1 MYQVLKV
8 KRIIFFLFLFIF
20 CFSGFL
26 MSESAGKGSIIGFV
40 YGEDGTTPLEG
51 AVVQAK
57 NMSTG
62 IIYES
67 SSSDEYGIFKI
78 VGIESGIYMYGVKT
92 TEGDFNSDG
101 LVGVKVSEDE
111 TAKISMSLTPY
122 EKKVYYAKKEIYSEQ
137 KISGESFVGRIIDFS
152 TATRTADVYI
162 VKGMLQL
169 KDRIHTKGESTDF
182 YQNLNDLKFEGSP
195 AKRLFPGQTA
205 SIQLT
210 RNAEIGDSVYL
221 ICKKRMLPLFLT
233 PVGIAAVVAGSGAV
247 LYQFGETLDGSVT
260 TDASPSKNKK

>member
-1 MYQVLKV
+1 MFKDIKV
-8 KRIIFFLFLFIF
+8 KGILIALFLLIF
-20 CFSGFL
+20 CSSGFL

-92 TEGDFNSDG
+92 PEGDFNSDG
-101 LVGVKVSEDE
+101 LVGVKVSGDE
-111 TAKISMSLTPY
+111 TAKMSVSLTPY
-122 EKKVYYAKKEIYSEQ
+122 EKKVYSAKKEIYSEQ
-137 KISGESFVGRIIDFS
+137 KIKGESFIGRIVDFD
-152 TATRTADVYI
+152 APNRMADVYI

-169 KDRIHTKGESTDF
+169 KDRIHTKGETTDF
-182 YQNLNDLKFEGSP
+182 YQNLEDLQLDGSP

-205 SIQLT
+205 TIRLIK
-210 RNAEIGDSVYL
+210 NAEIGDSVYL
-221 ICKKRMLPLFLT
+221 VCKKKLLPLFLT
-233 PVGIAAVVAGSGAV
+233 PVGIAAVIAGSGAIIYKFV
-247 LYQFGETLDGSVT
+247 DLQGGETVSQY
-260 TDASPSKNKK
+260 KNKK